1 MTIQLIKQTSKGVPA
16 EFWKIKSCF
25 YDSNVIEV
33 EINAYYDQAA
43 LENNQVLDT
52 LRILSLEYSNNPL
65 NNLSSRQN
73 FINYLQ
79 NNPEKTPYQAGIY
92 LLESFIIAN
101 IPEWAEGVQI

>member
-33 EINAYYDQAA
+33 EMNAYYDQTA
-43 LENNQVLDT
+43 LESNQVLDT
-52 LRILSLEYSNNPL
+52 IKILSLDYIDNPL
-65 NNLSSRQN
+65 NKISAREN

-79 NNPEKTPYQAGIY
+79 NNPEKSPYEAGVN
-92 LLESFIIAN
+92 LLEHFIIAN
-101 IPEWAEGVQI
+101 IPEWLEGVQI